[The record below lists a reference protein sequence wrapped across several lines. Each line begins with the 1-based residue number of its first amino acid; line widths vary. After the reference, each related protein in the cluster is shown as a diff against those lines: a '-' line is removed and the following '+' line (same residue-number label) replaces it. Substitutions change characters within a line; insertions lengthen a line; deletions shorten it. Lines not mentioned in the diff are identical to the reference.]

1 MPKEYKNTTARASAV
16 LRSTLRKELFS
27 GSLKVGVLLPSVRH
41 LSTAY
46 KLAPKTVHRALQ
58 ALEREGL
65 IGSEPRKG
73 FRVLSRSNDP
83 RQGLPVASILDTNH
97 LNNTSPLHQ
106 TLNGML
112 EKILAEQAF
121 PILNIFGANKSTNEI
136 ISHIKTEK
144 VWGVLLD
151 TVNLPLLIQIEKL
164 GVPAVMIDAWVEDSP
179 FDVVLQDN
187 YQGGYKAAKCLIKQ
201 GYKRIAWLG
210 PIGSSGISRERFG
223 GAAAACAASGT
234 PLTKE
239 WCFECEVN
247 NPHKKTLELLS
258 AKNKPDAIL
267 SLWSEVSLS
276 IATVS
281 KKLNLKIGKDFGM
294 VGWSTEDK
302 YEEYSKSFE
311 NDTPPPTIIWAPEE
325 MALTA
330 ISRLS
335 ERWQNPTMPSL
346 RLLVPTY
353 LRE

>member
-1 MPKEYKNTTARASAV
+1 MLTEYKNTTARASAV
-16 LRSTLRKELFS
+16 LRSSLRKELFS
-27 GSLKVGVLLPSVRH
+27 GNLKVGTLLPSVRH
-41 LSTAY
+41 LSTTF

-73 FRVLSRSNDP
+73 FRVLSRSTDP
-83 RQGLPVASILDTNH
+83 RQGLPVASILETNH
-97 LNNTSPLHQ
+97 LKNTSPLHQ
-106 TLNGML
+106 TLNGL
-112 EKILAEQAF
+112 FEKTLAEQAF
-121 PILNIFGANKSTNEI
+121 PILNIFSANKAINEI
-136 ISHIKTEK
+136 INQIKTEK
-144 VWGVLLD
+144 AWGVLLD
-151 TVNLPLLIQIEKL
+151 TVNLPLLIQIEKA
-164 GVPAVMIDAWVEDSP
+164 GIPAVMIDAWVEDAP

-201 GYKRIAWLG
+201 GHKRIAWLG

-223 GAAAACAASGT
+223 GAAAACAAFGI
-234 PLTKE
+234 PLSKE
-239 WCFECEVN
+239 WCFECDIN
-247 NPHKKTLELLS
+247 NPQKKTLELLS
-258 AKNKPDAIL
+258 AKNKPDGIL
-267 SLWSEVSLS
+267 SLWSEISLA
-276 IATVS
+276 IASVS
-281 KKLNLKIGKDFGM
+281 KKLNLKIGKDFAM

-311 NDTPPPTIIWAPEE
+311 NDSPPPTIIWSPEE

-335 ERWQNPTMPSL
+335 ERWQNPTMPTL